1 MSGIVGIFRRDG
13 APVERPLLAALTNFL
28 SFRGPDAQE
37 VWLGGT
43 TGFGH
48 TMLRTTRE
56 AAHERQPTNL
66 RSDFWIAA
74 DVRLDRR
81 AELIEAL
88 VRADCKFDAQHVTDP
103 ELILHAYAT
112 WREECVD
119 HLRGDFAFALWD
131 ARERKLFCARDH
143 FGIKPFFY
151 SAIERQFL
159 FSNTLNCLRAHPDV
173 SDELNEAA
181 IGDFLLFG
189 LNCEIA
195 TTTFRD
201 IQRLPPAHFMVVTA
215 HELRKQRYWS
225 PPIDGRIRYSRPE
238 EYVEHFREILKAAV
252 ADRLRTDRVGIFL
265 SGGLDSG
272 SVAAMA
278 RELSG
283 TPAGAKELRAYT
295 IFFQSRLREEERVYA
310 KITGDHLQIPIR
322 FLPADTSELFRQP
335 DDTRVTSPEPV
346 ENPFL
351 SDALKTF
358 RLIGPDCRVAFS
370 GEGPDNLMDFQMWP
384 FAKDLIRRGEWRAL
398 AANTAHFLWLRPFPW
413 RGLAY
418 RGKKLFGVD
427 DSKPAFPKWINGDLC
442 TRLGLVDRWRTFRFT
457 DPQVHPVLP
466 RAHASLAVLL
476 WNELFEN
483 ADAGFTGSPLEI
495 RYPFLDLR
503 VVNYLLSLP
512 PFPWFYRKQLLR
524 RAMERL
530 LPKATL
536 RRAKTPLFMDPVAD
550 ALRSQT
556 GWPKSVEFCE
566 PIEAYVKLS
575 QVFPL
580 SPTAN
585 ASETDV
591 MIRPLCL
598 NFWLQSYKRVRYNLK
613 VEVHNA

>member
-1 MSGIVGIFRRDG
+1 LSGIVGILRRDS
-13 APVERPLLAALTNFL
+13 ALVERSLLSSLTNFL
-28 SFRGPDAQE
+28 RFRGPDAQE
-37 VWLGGT
+37 VWANGAMGL
-43 TGFGH
+43 GH

-56 AAHERQPTNL
+56 AAAERQPVGL
-66 RSDFWIAA
+66 GRDLWITA

-81 AELIEAL
+81 AELIEKLA
-88 VRADCKFDAQHVTDP
+88 RADCRFDAASITDP

-112 WREECVD
+112 WREACVD

-131 ARERKLFCARDH
+131 AAEKKLFCARDH

-151 SAIERQFL
+151 SVSGQQFV
-159 FSNTLNCLRAHPDV
+159 FSNTLNCLRAHPDI

-195 TTTFRD
+195 TTTFRN

-215 HELRKQRYWS
+215 DGLRTKRYWS
-225 PPIDGRIRYSRPE
+225 PPIDGRIRYRRPE
-238 EYVEHFREILKAAV
+238 EYVEHFREILKSAV

-283 TPAGAKELRAYT
+283 SAAGARELQAYT
-295 IFFQSRLREEERVYA
+295 IFFESFLDEEERVYA
-310 KITGDHLQIPIR
+310 KITADHLRIPIQ
-322 FLPADTSELFRQP
+322 FLPADTSELRRRP
-335 DDTRVTSPEPV
+335 DDDRVTSPEPA
-346 ENPFL
+346 ENPLL

-358 RLIGPDCRVAFS
+358 RLIGADCRVAFS
-370 GEGPDNLMDFQMWP
+370 GEGADNLMDFQMWP
-384 FAKDLIRRGEWRAL
+384 YAKDLMRRREWRAL
-398 AANTAHFLWLRPFPW
+398 AADMARFLWMRPFPW

-427 DSKPAFPKWINGDLC
+427 SSKPAFPKWVNGEFC
-442 TRLGLVDRWRTFRFT
+442 TRMNLADRWRTFRFT
-457 DPQVHPVLP
+457 GPEVHPVLP
-466 RAHASLAVLL
+466 RAHASLEMPQ

-483 ADAGFTGSPLEI
+483 ADAGWTGSPLEI

-503 VVNYLLSLP
+503 VVDYLLSLP
-512 PFPWFYRKQLLR
+512 PFPWFFNKQLLR
-524 RAMERL
+524 RAMEPL

-536 RRAKTPLFMDPVAD
+536 RRAKTPLLANPVAE
-550 ALRSQT
+550 ALRGQT
-556 GWPKSVEFCE
+556 GWPESVEFCDAME
-566 PIEAYVKLS
+566 PYVTLS
-575 QVFPL
+575 QLFAPPRAA
-580 SPTAN
+580 SAN
-585 ASETDV
+585 EMDV
-591 MIRPLCL
+591 MIRPICL
-598 NFWLQSYKRVRYNLK
+598 NFWLQSYERVRYKLK